1 MNFKELQQK
10 TPAELQKL
18 LAETRAQLQSLE
30 FQMATKR
37 LTNVR
42 EIRTLRHTV
51 AQILTLLNVTN
62 HD

>member
-1 MNFKELQQK
+1 MKYKELQQK
-10 TPAELQKL
+10 SVPELQKL
-18 LAETRAQLQSLE
+18 LVETRTQLQALE

-42 EIRTLRHTV
+42 EIRTLRRMV
-51 AQILTLLNVTN
+51 AQILTILN